1 MKTIINNKE
10 VDLDS
15 IEIDFSSG
23 IHESAKFADGTPLTE
38 DELCKLDEAR
48 DAELMEA
55 IQNFRR
61 E

>member
-1 MKTIINNKE
+1 MKPVINNKE

-15 IEIDFSSG
+15 IEIDFSCG
-23 IHESAKFADGTPLTE
+23 IHESAKFVDGTPLTE
-38 DELCKLDEAR
+38 DELCKLDEIR
-48 DAELMEA
+48 DSELMEA